1 MPALCGIAARV
12 LEALGRCA
20 HLLLEAFR
28 LGEGM
33 EREALVTP
41 GLERPSKLELS
52 FLLFMLC

>member
-1 MPALCGIAARV
+1 
-12 LEALGRCA
+12 
-20 HLLLEAFR
+20 LEAFR